1 MCGGAIYGYHGYQVY
16 FFCVGVFG
24 MGTTGTKYG
33 LAIYGYHGYQVY
45 FFYVGVFIMGT
56 TGTKHIL
63 YWGVGE
69 RFMGTTGNKYTSSV
83 WVFL

>member
-1 MCGGAIYGYHGYQVY
+1 
-16 FFCVGVFG
+16 

-69 RFMGTTGNKYTSSV
+69 RLMSTTGTNNTSSG